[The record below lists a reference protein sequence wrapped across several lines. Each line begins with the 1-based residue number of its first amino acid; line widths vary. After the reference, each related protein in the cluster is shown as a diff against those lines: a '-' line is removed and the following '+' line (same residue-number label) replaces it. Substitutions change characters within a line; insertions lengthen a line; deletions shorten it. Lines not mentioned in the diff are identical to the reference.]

1 LARLGYSVNTVTKT
15 DRDPFYVGGTKY
27 NSTNNERNLMDWENV
42 IDWERVEALTKD
54 EVLAILDIFGE
65 DY

>member
-1 LARLGYSVNTVTKT
+1 
-15 DRDPFYVGGTKY
+15 
-27 NSTNNERNLMDWENV
+27 MDWENV

-54 EVLAILDIFGE
+54 EVSAILEMFEGK

>member
-1 LARLGYSVNTVTKT
+1 
-15 DRDPFYVGGTKY
+15 
-27 NSTNNERNLMDWENV
+27 MDWENV

-54 EVLAILDIFGE
+54 EVHAILDMFGE